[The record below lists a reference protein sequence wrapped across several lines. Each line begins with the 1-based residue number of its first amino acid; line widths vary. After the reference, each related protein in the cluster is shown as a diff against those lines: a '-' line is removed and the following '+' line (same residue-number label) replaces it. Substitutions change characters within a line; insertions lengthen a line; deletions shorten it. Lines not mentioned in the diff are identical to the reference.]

1 MTDNDIEDIQT
12 VDVKVTAESIDAH
25 VMCLKE
31 NGYRVER
38 SWTSWTKYL
47 LAFLLG
53 AFVIASIL
61 Q

>member
-1 MTDNDIEDIQT
+1 MTDNDIENIQT

-31 NGYRVER
+31 NGYKVER

-53 AFVIASIL
+53 GYIIGVVI
-61 Q
+61 